1 LSGADQNEVRALLG
15 RAAIAGLGI
24 TDLGKVYGRT
34 ASDFAADAGRRA
46 VADAGLSLR
55 DVDGLLISNGASGS
69 IDLRLQRE
77 LGLRDLKVLSQVVSY
92 GATATGMLQFAGLAV
107 ASGMASTVL
116 CVHGDAPLQPAK
128 SSGEV
133 YKRAPSQP
141 KGFGGLVMAAGMR
154 SPNTGYAL
162 AARRHMQ
169 RYGTT
174 SEQFGSIAVAQRAW
188 ATMNPLA
195 RFREPITLE
204 DHQHSRIVAD
214 PLHLLDCCM
223 VSNGGIAV
231 VVTTADHAR
240 SLAKPP
246 VYMWGAAQ
254 THPGDHARGSMF
266 GLVSGAAIAGPRA
279 MEMAGVRPS
288 DIDVREI
295 YDCYTYTCLI
305 TLEDY
310 GFCEKGEGGAL
321 AESGA
326 LGPGGALPTN
336 TGGGQLSAYYLWG
349 MTPLSEAV
357 IQVRGEGGERQVP
370 RHDVAV
376 VSGNGGILDHHG
388 CLVLG
393 SRPRG

>member
-1 LSGADQNEVRALLG
+1 
-15 RAAIAGLGI
+15 
-24 TDLGKVYGRT
+24 
-34 ASDFAADAGRRA
+34 
-46 VADAGLSLR
+46 
-55 DVDGLLISNGASGS
+55 
-69 IDLRLQRE
+69 
-77 LGLRDLKVLSQVVSY
+77 
-92 GATATGMLQFAGLAV
+92 MLQFACLAV

-133 YKRAPSQP
+133 YKRAASQP

-174 SEQFGSIAVAQRAW
+174 SEQFGAIAVAQRAW

-195 RFREPITLE
+195 RFREAITLD
-204 DHQHSRIVAD
+204 DHQDSRIVAD

-223 VSNGGIAV
+223 VTNGGIAV
-231 VVTTADHAR
+231 LVTTAERAR

-246 VYMWGAAQ
+246 VYLWGAAQ

-310 GFCEKGEGGAL
+310 GFCAKGEGGAL

-326 LGPGGALPTN
+326 LGPGGSLPTN

-349 MTPLSEAV
+349 MTPLSEAI
-357 IQVRGEGGERQVP
+357 IQVRGEGGDRQVS

-388 CLVLG
+388 CIVLG
-393 SRPRG
+393 SQPRG

>member
-1 LSGADQNEVRALLG
+1 MRALLG
-15 RAAIAGLGI
+15 RAAIVGLGI
-24 TDLGKVYGRT
+24 TELGKVYGRS

-46 VADAGLSLR
+46 VADAGLKVG

-92 GATATGMLQFAGLAV
+92 GATATGMLQFAALAV

-116 CVHGDAPLQPAK
+116 CVHGDSPLQPAR

-174 SEQFGSIAVAQRAW
+174 SEQFGAIAVAQRAW
-188 ATMNPLA
+188 AAMNPLA

-204 DHQHSRIVAD
+204 DHQASRIVAD

-223 VSNGGIAV
+223 VTNGGIAV
-231 VVTTADHAR
+231 VVTTADRAR
-240 SLAKPP
+240 SL
-246 VYMWGAAQ
+246 
-254 THPGDHARGSMF
+254 
-266 GLVSGAAIAGPRA
+266 
-279 MEMAGVRPS
+279 
-288 DIDVREI
+288 
-295 YDCYTYTCLI
+295 
-305 TLEDY
+305 
-310 GFCEKGEGGAL
+310 
-321 AESGA
+321 
-326 LGPGGALPTN
+326 
-336 TGGGQLSAYYLWG
+336 
-349 MTPLSEAV
+349 
-357 IQVRGEGGERQVP
+357 
-370 RHDVAV
+370 
-376 VSGNGGILDHHG
+376 
-388 CLVLG
+388 
-393 SRPRG
+393 